1 VPYSGGARL
10 SVSGAYDGRL
20 VATSQKDLRRRLDVV
35 ERTIE
40 SRGWSG
46 RIERELS
53 EEFGVS
59 RRTVRQ
65 YRLRCLQEIAEGYRG
80 LDRELTRGE
89 FLLRV
94 RENMQRAKA
103 EGSFGPVA
111 TMLNIEGRALGVYQD
126 GVTLNHQSE
135 NASLD
140 DVISRLQELPEP
152 VRERLAAVLTG
163 AK

>member
-1 VPYSGGARL
+1 M
-10 SVSGAYDGRL
+10 
-20 VATSQKDLRRRLDVV
+20 ATSQKELRQRLDTV

-65 YRLRCLQEIAEGYRG
+65 YRLRCLEEIAEGYRG
-80 LDRELTRGE
+80 VDRELARGE

-94 RENMQRAKA
+94 RENMRQAKA

-126 GVTLNHQSE
+126 GATLTHQTE
-135 NASLD
+135 GASLD
-140 DVISRLQELPEP
+140 EVIERLQELPEP